1 MQLPRH
7 SEGWY
12 LLIFSVL
19 FFIGL
24 ALAVDYVGPEHRIW
38 PDRIMEVVKLMPYVV
53 IVAGTITA
61 MAVEGVYMLAER
73 YLRRRFQEGKQEG
86 VQLMAQKVK
95 EWNERR
101 LEAERRGEDFNEPP
115 PTEV

>member
-38 PDRIMEVVKLMPYVV
+38 PDRIMEVIKLMPYVV
-53 IVAGTITA
+53 IVGGAITA
-61 MAVEGVYMLAER
+61 MIVEGVYMLAER
-73 YLRRRFQEGKQEG
+73 YLRRRFQEGEQKGRRE
-86 VQLMAQKVK
+86 MAEEWQA
-95 EWNERR
+95 WNERR

-115 PTEV
+115 PSGI